1 MKVLSWN
8 VHGLRDDVDALV
20 RTVHGVQPHVALI
33 QEAPRV
39 FRWRARAA
47 ELARRCGLVVAQ
59 GGASGNLVLVSLAVS
74 VRDTAV
80 VRLPFTRGQ
89 HPRAAV
95 VMRAALAGAEFTAVG
110 VHLGLT
116 EAERAAHVRVLLDA
130 LPAQEPVVLGGDINE
145 TDAGPAWRTLAARLA
160 DAGAGDAAPTFRTRR
175 IDGIFVTPGTAVKD
189 YRVLDTPDVS
199 RASDHRP
206 VVAEVEL
213 TR

>member
-1 MKVLSWN
+1 MKVLTWN

-20 RTVHGVQPHVALI
+20 RTVVGVAPQVALI

-59 GGASGNLVLVSLAVS
+59 GGASGNLVLVSLAVAI
-74 VRDTAV
+74 RDTAI

-95 VMRAALAGAEFTAVG
+95 VVRASLAGADFAAVG

-116 EAERAAHVRVLLDA
+116 EPERVAHVPVLLNA
-130 LPAQEPVVLGGDINE
+130 LPDEPTILGGDINE
-145 TDAGPAWRTLAARLA
+145 TDGGPAWKALATHLA
-160 DAGAGDAAPTFRTRR
+160 DAGTDDPSPTFRTRR
-175 IDGIFVTPGTAVKD
+175 IDGLFVTPGLPVRD
-189 YRVLDTPDVS
+189 YRVLDMPDTRV
-199 RASDHRP
+199 ASDHRP
-206 VVAEVEL
+206 VVADVQL